1 MSAGESVKGETMR
14 RLAAISLL
22 VLGALCG
29 CMAPREAALPVAAA
43 REEAPRDERLAPVV
57 LGTDD
62 AGPRTPPASAAKPA
76 AVKPAQTP
84 RVDEKARTVRIPA
97 RFTRATGVVEWL
109 LSVGAAHPATSVLV
123 TDCQVRDVAA
133 ALAKIGLASGARP
146 QLVGEDRARSPS
158 GPAVA
163 IDVVVK
169 DGAGK
174 ESRTAAGRFLSASS
188 AGRPLSEGAWI
199 YVGPQTVRE
208 SESQIVVTEFTGS
221 LVTTN
226 LRDSSAVVYWAPR
239 DGSDPAPYLSA
250 YYASDAAL
258 PGGGGACEIE
268 IGPAAQK

>member
-1 MSAGESVKGETMR
+1 MR
-14 RLAAISLL
+14 WFGLTSLL
-22 VLGALCG
+22 ILGAACG
-29 CMAPREAALPVAAA
+29 CMSPREAASPVAAA
-43 REEAPRDERLAPVV
+43 REDAPRDERLAPVV

-76 AVKPAQTP
+76 AVKSETRPGEPAQVP

-109 LSVGAAHPATSVLV
+109 LSVGAAHTATSVLV

-158 GPAVA
+158 GSAVA

-208 SESQIVVTEFTGS
+208 NESQIVVTDFTGS

-268 IGPAAQK
+268 IGPTAQK